1 MGTMPQHRRHHFLPL
16 ILGCLALVFSA
27 VLQAED
33 GGAEYRLGS
42 GDRVRVS
49 VFGEPDLSIIERVSD
64 RGTIAYPLLGELAV
78 GGLTPVELAGL
89 VTERLKGPYLVDPN
103 VTVTIEEYRQFFVM
117 GQVNRPGG
125 YAYAPGLTVRKAV
138 SIAGGFTDRASR
150 GKLYLVPEGQ
160 PDDERRVG
168 EEAALGPGDTL
179 VVRESF
185 F

>member
-1 MGTMPQHRRHHFLPL
+1 M
-16 ILGCLALVFSA
+16 
-27 VLQAED
+27 
-33 GGAEYRLGS
+33 
-42 GDRVRVS
+42 
-49 VFGEPDLSIIERVSD
+49 
-64 RGTIAYPLLGELAV
+64 
-78 GGLTPVELAGL
+78 GGLTPVEVAGL